1 MILVYVVFCFVV
13 FGCQYQ
19 CNRLPGKTRLQ
30 NDPICVERDIKPY
43 TATLTSQK
51 QTCVQYYVISK
62 LTSGNCRTLE
72 NLTPLRSL
80 HMITANMQ
88 HLHIIITIRP
98 AAGKVTNTRMQ
109 DILHR
114 LTIPQNYPEITTTTF
129 SFGWLVNLYFISQNA
144 TNWFI
149 YVK

>member
-1 MILVYVVFCFVV
+1 M
-13 FGCQYQ
+13 
-19 CNRLPGKTRLQ
+19 PGKTHLR

-43 TATLTSQK
+43 TLTLTSQK

-80 HMITANMQ
+80 HTITANMQ
-88 HLHIIITIRP
+88 RSHIIITTRP
-98 AAGKVTNTRMQ
+98 AAGEVTNTHMR

-114 LTIPQNYPEITTTTF
+114 LTIPQNYPKLPLLL
-129 SFGWLVNLYFISQNA
+129 SVSVGWLTYILLVRMQQTGLFMSNN
-144 TNWFI
+144 
-149 YVK
+149 